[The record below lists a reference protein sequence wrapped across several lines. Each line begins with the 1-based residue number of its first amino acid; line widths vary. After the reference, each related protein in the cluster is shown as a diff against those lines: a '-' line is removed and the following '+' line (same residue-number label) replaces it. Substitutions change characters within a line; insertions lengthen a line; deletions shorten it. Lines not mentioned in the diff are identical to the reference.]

1 MNITLAAPRTTGPA
15 LPIPS
20 PRPRLRGITAEAVF
34 VGRSLRHSLRDGESL
49 LMAIMLPVM
58 LMLMFTWVF
67 GGAIDPSG
75 AYVDYV
81 VPGIIL
87 TCAGFG
93 ASSTAVYVAN
103 DMRTGIIDRFRTM
116 PVRSGAVLT
125 GHVVASV
132 LRNLIATAI
141 VIGVG
146 VLVGFRPDANAGEWI
161 ALAGLIALYILAITY
176 LFAAIGLAAGS
187 PEGANGYGFVLLFL
201 PYLSS
206 AFVPVA
212 SMPDWLQPVAANQPI
227 TPIVETIRGLLTDAP
242 TQSEAWWAIGW
253 CLAIL
258 LVAVVWGAWLFRRK
272 AGRRRSPR
280 PHPISAEA

>member
-1 MNITLAAPRTTGPA
+1 MNISVAGPRATASVSAPPA
-15 LPIPS
+15 

-34 VGRSLRHSLRDGESL
+34 VGRSLRHSVRDGESL

-116 PVRSGAVLT
+116 PLRAGAVLT

-146 VLVGFRPDANAGEWI
+146 VLVGFRPTASLWEWI
-161 ALAGLIALYILAITY
+161 ALTGLTTLYILAITY

-212 SMPDWLQPVAANQPI
+212 SMPDWLQPVAAHQPI

-242 TQSEAWWAIGW
+242 MGSEPGWAIGW
-253 CLAIL
+253 CLLIL
-258 LVAVVWGAWLFRRK
+258 LIAVAWGAWLFRRK
-272 AGRRRSPR
+272 AGRR
-280 PHPISAEA
+280 

>member
-1 MNITLAAPRTTGPA
+1 MNIAIAAPRIAASPV
-15 LPIPS
+15 PS
-20 PRPRLRGITAEAVF
+20 PTPRPRLRGIAAEAVF

-93 ASSTAVYVAN
+93 ASATAVYVAN
-103 DMRTGIIDRFRTM
+103 DMRAGIIDRFRTM
-116 PVRSGAVLT
+116 PLRAGAVLT

-146 VLVGFRPDANAGEWI
+146 VLVGFRPSANVWEWI

-212 SMPDWLQPVAANQPI
+212 SMPDWLQPIAANQPI

-242 TQSEAWWAIGW
+242 LQGEAWWAVGW
-253 CLAIL
+253 CLVIL
-258 LVAVVWGAWLFRRK
+258 LASVVWGAVLFRRK
-272 AGRRRSPR
+272 AARR
-280 PHPISAEA
+280 

>member
-1 MNITLAAPRTTGPA
+1 MTALAPTSP
-15 LPIPS
+15 LP
-20 PRPRLRGITAEAVF
+20 PRPRLRGVTAERVF
-34 VGRSLRHSLRDGESL
+34 VVRSLRHSLRDGESL
-49 LMAIMLPVM
+49 LMAILLPVM
-58 LMLMFTWVF
+58 LMLVFTWVF

-93 ASSTAVYVAN
+93 ASSTALYVAT
-103 DMRTGIIDRFRTM
+103 DMRSGIIDRFRTM
-116 PVRSGAVLT
+116 PLRASAVLT
-125 GHVVASV
+125 GHVVASL
-132 LRNLIATAI
+132 LRNLVATAI
-141 VIGVG
+141 VVGVG
-146 VLVGFRPDANAGEWI
+146 VLVGFRPDASWMQWL

-212 SMPDWLQPVAANQPI
+212 SMPDWLQPIAAHQPI
-227 TPIVETIRGLLTDAP
+227 TPIVDTIRGLLTGTP
-242 TQSEAWWAIGW
+242 LSTEPWWAIGW
-253 CLAIL
+253 CLVI
-258 LVAVVWGAWLFRRK
+258 LVAAVAWGAWLFRRK
-272 AGRRRSPR
+272 AGRR
-280 PHPISAEA
+280 

>member
-1 MNITLAAPRTTGPA
+1 MTTALAAVAASAP
-15 LPIPS
+15 PS
-20 PRPRLRGITAEAVF
+20 VRPRLRGLTAELVF
-34 VGRSLRHSLRDGESL
+34 VGRSLRYSIRDGESL

-125 GHVVASV
+125 GHVVASLV
-132 LRNLIATAI
+132 RNLVATAI

-146 VLVGFRPDANAGEWI
+146 VLVGFRPTATFGEWV
-161 ALAGLIALYILAITY
+161 LMGLFITLYLLAITY

-187 PEGANGYGFVLLFL
+187 PEGANGYGFILLFL

-206 AFVPVA
+206 AFVPIA
-212 SMPDWLQPVAANQPI
+212 SMPAWLQPVAEYQPI
-227 TPIVETIRGLLTDAP
+227 TPIVETIRSLLMGTDAGAQP
-242 TQSEAWWAIGW
+242 WWAMLW
-253 CLAIL
+253 CVGIVVFA
-258 LVAVVWGAWLFRRK
+258 AVWGAWLFRAKSGQR
-272 AGRRRSPR
+272 
-280 PHPISAEA
+280 

>member
-1 MNITLAAPRTTGPA
+1 MNIALSTRSVTTPT
-15 LPIPS
+15 PS
-20 PRPRLRGITAEAVF
+20 PRPRLGGLTAEAIF

-49 LMAIMLPVM
+49 LMAILLPVM

-116 PVRSGAVLT
+116 PLRASAVLT
-125 GHVVASV
+125 GHVVASL
-132 LRNLIATAI
+132 LRNLVATAI
-141 VIGVG
+141 VICVG
-146 VLVGFRPDANAGEWI
+146 VLVGFRPEASFMEWL

-187 PEGANGYGFVLLFL
+187 PEGANGYGFILLFL

-212 SMPDWLQPVAANQPI
+212 GMPAWLQPVAANQPI
-227 TPIVETIRGLLTDAP
+227 TPIVETIRALLTDAP
-242 TQSEAWWAIGW
+242 LDAAPFWAVGW
-253 CLAIL
+253 CIVIL
-258 LVAVVWGAWLFRRK
+258 VVSTCWGAWLFGRK
-272 AGRRRSPR
+272 AARR
-280 PHPISAEA
+280 

>member
-1 MNITLAAPRTTGPA
+1 MNGSAIAISASAPRPQLG
-15 LPIPS
+15 
-20 PRPRLRGITAEAVF
+20 GISAERIF

-116 PVRSGAVLT
+116 PVRAGAVLT

-132 LRNLIATAI
+132 LRNLVATAI
-141 VIGVG
+141 VVAVG
-146 VLVGFRPDANAGEWI
+146 VAVGFRPAAGLIDWI
-161 ALAGLIALYILAITY
+161 ATAALIALYILAITY

-187 PEGANGYGFVLLFL
+187 PEAANGYGFILLFL

-206 AFVPVA
+206 AFVPVS
-212 SMPDWLQPVAANQPI
+212 SMPDWLQAIADNLPI
-227 TPIVETIRGLLTDAP
+227 TPIVETIRGLLMGSPLDAEP
-242 TQSEAWWAIGW
+242 WWAIGW
-253 CLAIL
+253 CAVF
-258 LVAVVWGAWLFRRK
+258 LVIAAVWGAWLFRRK
-272 AGRRRSPR
+272 AARR
-280 PHPISAEA
+280 

>member
-1 MNITLAAPRTTGPA
+1 MTTAPAAPTASAA
-15 LPIPS
+15 LPAR
-20 PRPRLRGITAEAVF
+20 RPLRGVTAESVF
-34 VGRSLRHSLRDGESL
+34 VERSLRHSLRDGESL
-49 LMAIMLPVM
+49 LMAVLLPVM

-67 GGAIDPSG
+67 GGAIDSTG

-116 PVRSGAVLT
+116 PLRAGAILT
-125 GHVVASV
+125 GHVVASL
-132 LRNLIATAI
+132 LRNLVATAL

-146 VLVGFRPDANAGEWI
+146 VLVGFRPTGNVVEWI
-161 ALAGLIALYILAITY
+161 AMAALIALYILAITY

-187 PEGANGYGFVLLFL
+187 PEGANGYGFILLFV

-212 SMPDWLQPVAANQPI
+212 SMPGWLQPIAAHQPV
-227 TPIVETIRGLLTDAP
+227 TPIVETIRGLLMGTPLNAEP
-242 TQSEAWWAIGW
+242 WLAVGW

-258 LVAVVWGAWLFRRK
+258 TVAVAWGAWLFRRK
-272 AGRRRSPR
+272 AGRR
-280 PHPISAEA
+280 